1 MTEAWLPF
9 LLLGLGGSVHCAG
22 MCGGFAALVSE
33 GARRDAT
40 SAWRAQ
46 VFYVLGKAC
55 TYVVLGVALA
65 VAADA
70 ALRGGAQLVDAT
82 DAHRDHVLERWRG
95 AAAWVAG
102 GVMVALGL
110 AVLGLRPPRRVAQ
123 SRFVRGVVDRIRG
136 LFRGVAALP
145 GAAGAFGVGVVTGF
159 LPCGLS
165 WGAFALAAVQPPPA
179 AALGM
184 LVFGLSTGPALAL
197 VGLGWSGLGGKWRHL
212 AARAAGPA
220 LILFGLLTILR
231 GGVPDSI
238 SAAETALPDCCVT
251 DSQHR

>member
-46 VFYVLGKAC
+46 LAYVLGKAF

-65 VAADA
+65 VATDA
-70 ALRGGAQLVDAT
+70 ALRGGAQLVEAT

-95 AAAWVAG
+95 VAAWVAG

-110 AVLGLRPPRRVAQ
+110 AALGLRPPRRVAD
-123 SRFVRGVVDRIRG
+123 SRLVRGVTSRVRG
-136 LFRGVAALP
+136 LFRSVAALP
-145 GAAGAFGVGVVTGF
+145 GAAGAFGVGLVTGL

-197 VGLGWSGLGGKWRHL
+197 VGLGWSGLAGRWRRV
-212 AARAAGPA
+212 AAYAAGPA

-231 GGVPDSI
+231 GGVPESV
-238 SAAETALPDCCVT
+238 SAAESALPDCCA
-251 DSQHR
+251 SEANR